1 MKGKQPCVAT
11 CSYFRCGQRA
21 LFIKNQSPP
30 PQQQQQQQRGFQG
43 GNRENSWEQQR
54 TFREGSPYC
63 NWVGD
68 LCVVAGCNYAF
79 CERRALLPDGSCG
92 LEEREGSR
100 QIKTIEDEAI
110 KEEIVVKSA
119 NEKLIKKKGI
129 NLIE

>member
-1 MKGKQPCVAT
+1 LRGKQPCVAT

-21 LFIKNQSPP
+21 LFIRNQSP
-30 PQQQQQQQRGFQG
+30 QQQQRGFQG
-43 GNRENSWEQQR
+43 GNRGNSWEQQR

-68 LCVVAGCNYAF
+68 LCVVAGCNFAF

-92 LEEREGSR
+92 LEEREGPR
-100 QIKTIEDEAI
+100 QIRSIEDEAAR
-110 KEEIVVKSA
+110 EEMAVKSA
-119 NEKLIKKKGI
+119 NEKLLKKKGI